1 MPKDEKALRPPS
13 YRAKLNQI
21 RGVTGDEKALLQ
33 RVGNLIDV
41 LTFAQ
46 RQNQNPR
53 GQRRQPSSGV
63 PKIVGV
69 NATPMTGGVQV
80 SWDEVNMIELD
91 FYEVQISETT
101 TFASFVTFET
111 VDTNISY
118 RAQPSS
124 GTLFFRI
131 RAVNKRGV
139 VGEFS
144 TTVEGNVFGN
154 TIFQADQDHIEPE
167 NRTTVSP
174 KPTLVGELFQ
184 VGLGNKAFVG
194 VGAYVG
200 PSPLTLSDFQIA
212 FPSDIRQR
220 HEISYTVFDVDF
232 PYPGLDQRVAPT
244 IGRFIDHD
252 AFYTYTPNFYMHMS
266 CMPSSVSDFFPEIDL
281 DDTQSTLQLN
291 VEFLRY
297 RPGPDFYNPLY
308 AQTGYVFNATMAN
321 IKF

>member
-21 RGVTGDEKALLQ
+21 RGVGPEEKALLQ

-53 GQRRQPSSGV
+53 GQRRQVTRDIPSPQNV
-63 PKIVGV
+63 Q
-69 NATPMTGGVQV
+69 ATPTSGGVLV
-80 SWDEVNMIELD
+80 SWDSVDMIELE
-91 FYEVQISETT
+91 FYEVQVSETT
-101 TFASFVTFET
+101 TFASFVSFE
-111 VDTNISY
+111 VIDTNFAY

-131 RAVNKRGV
+131 RAVSKRGAT
-139 VGEFS
+139 S
-144 TTVEGNVFGN
+144 LWSATVEGNVFGN

-174 KPTLVGELFQ
+174 KPTLVGDLFQ
-184 VGLGNKAFVG
+184 VGLGNRAFVG
-194 VGAYVG
+194 IGAYVG
-200 PSPLTLSDFQIA
+200 PSPLTIVDVQPA
-212 FPSDIRQR
+212 FPSDPLQR
-220 HEISYTVFDVDF
+220 HEISYTVFDVDL
-232 PYPGLDQRVAPT
+232 PYPGIDQRIGPT
-244 IGRFIDHD
+244 IGRFIDVD
-252 AFYTYTPNFYMHMS
+252 GFYTYTPSFYMHMS
-266 CMPSSVSDFFPEIDL
+266 CMPASISDFFPEIDL
-281 DDTQSTLQLN
+281 DDTQATLQLD

-297 RPGPDFYNPLY
+297 TPGSDFYNPQY
-308 AQTGYVFNATMAN
+308 AQTGYVFSATMSN